1 MALVSEHIKLF
12 QVGSCVDPQ
21 GVFQAYVEKLF
32 WEGEQKP
39 KEGET
44 DQLVSNLDT

>member
-1 MALVSEHIKLF
+1 MSEHVKLF
-12 QVGSCVDPQ
+12 QDGSRLDPQ
-21 GVFQAYVEKLF
+21 GVFQEYVEKLF

-44 DQLVSNLDT
+44 EQPVSDWNT

>member
-44 DQLVSNLDT
+44 DQLVSNWDT